1 MLPSNIDVFG
11 IEKSGD
17 SELLLGR
24 FECQLQIVGVIAGM
38 QLGEVHD
45 VRTLIVK

>member
-1 MLPSNIDVFG
+1 MLPGDIDVFG
-11 IEKSGD
+11 IEKSRD

-24 FECQLQIVGVIAGM
+24 FKCQLQIVSVITGM